1 MVTKK
6 KKKKEIHTSRIVE
19 IVVPQNFL
27 VSSKFTRKIPC
38 FEQRVDQNQTKK
50 YYIVPFFL
58 PTSMNKGKS
67 Q

>member
-19 IVVPQNFL
+19 IVVPQNVL

-50 YYIVPFFL
+50 YFFYL
-58 PTSMNKGKS
+58 
-67 Q
+67 QA

>member
-19 IVVPQNFL
+19 IVVPQNVL

-50 YYIVPFFL
+50 YYILYFFL

>member
-6 KKKKEIHTSRIVE
+6 KKKKEIHTSRIVK
-19 IVVPQNFL
+19 IVVPQNVL

>member
-1 MVTKK
+1 MVTK

>member
-19 IVVPQNFL
+19 IVVPQNVL

-50 YYIVPFFL
+50 YYIVLFFL

>member
-1 MVTKK
+1 MTK

-19 IVVPQNFL
+19 IVVPQNVL

>member
-1 MVTKK
+1 MVTK

-19 IVVPQNFL
+19 IVVPQNVL